1 MGANK
6 VGFAV
11 VVVLLLVVVVVVA
24 VDEVVVVVVDD
35 GNDQVGVVIGNEA
48 VWNRLSGPQDLEPRL
63 LGMDLLRGDYLSL
76 LLVNGE
82 PSVLGMDLLK

>member
-1 MGANK
+1 MWGAEMGANE
-6 VGFAV
+6 VGFASVV

-24 VDEVVVVVVDD
+24 VDAVIVDVVVDN

-63 LGMDLLRGDYLSL
+63 LGMDLLR
-76 LLVNGE
+76 
-82 PSVLGMDLLK
+82 

>member
-1 MGANK
+1 MWGAEMGANE

-24 VDEVVVVVVDD
+24 VDVVIVDVVVDD

-48 VWNRLSGPQDLEPRL
+48 VWNRLSGPQDLEPKL
-63 LGMDLLRGDYLSL
+63 LGMDLLR
-76 LLVNGE
+76 
-82 PSVLGMDLLK
+82 

>member
-1 MGANK
+1 MWGAEMGANE

-11 VVVLLLVVVVVVA
+11 VLLCCAAVVLLLVLVVVWIVAVA
-24 VDEVVVVVVDD
+24 VDVVVVVVVDD

-63 LGMDLLRGDYLSL
+63 LGMDLLR
-76 LLVNGE
+76 
-82 PSVLGMDLLK
+82 

>member
-35 GNDQVGVVIGNEA
+35 GNDQVGLVIGNEA

-63 LGMDLLRGDYLSL
+63 LGMDLLR
-76 LLVNGE
+76 
-82 PSVLGMDLLK
+82 

>member
-24 VDEVVVVVVDD
+24 VYEVVVVVVDD
-35 GNDQVGVVIGNEA
+35 GNDQVGLVIGNEA

-63 LGMDLLRGDYLSL
+63 LGMDLLR
-76 LLVNGE
+76 
-82 PSVLGMDLLK
+82 